1 MVQDSRMNLF
11 RTDLVSMA
19 RAVMDSMHQA
29 LDSLKNSDRALA
41 LKVIENDEAINHFD
55 RTINN
60 FAIETIMLQQPVARD
75 LRLLVGGIKVATD
88 LERIGDYSKN
98 ICRYV
103 IMDTGHSKEDSKM
116 VATITNV
123 FLSNFDYVIK
133 ALDALDDKAA
143 HEAAT
148 LDAKLDNA
156 FKDVISVFEGDS
168 QRTLNIHLINVLRN
182 IERAGDHSKNICEQ
196 IIYIVKG
203 EHIDFG

>member
-1 MVQDSRMNLF
+1 MVQDTRMNLF

-19 RAVMDSMHQA
+19 RAVKESMHES
-29 LDSLKNSDRALA
+29 LDALKNTDRALA
-41 LKVIENDEAINHFD
+41 LKVIENDESINHFD
-55 RTINN
+55 RSINN

-103 IMDTGHSKEDSKM
+103 IMDTGHSKEDSKT
-116 VATITNV
+116 VAAITNV
-123 FLSNFDYVIK
+123 FLSNFEQVII
-133 ALDALDDKAA
+133 ALENLDDKLAR
-143 HEAAT
+143 EAAS
-148 LDAKLDNA
+148 LDSKLDDS
-156 FKDVISVFEGDS
+156 FKDIISVFENDKS
-168 QRTLNIHLINVLRN
+168 RSLNIHLINVLRN

-203 EHIDFG
+203 ELIDFG

>member
-11 RTDLVSMA
+11 KTDLISMA
-19 RAVMDSMHQA
+19 RSVKESMHQA
-29 LDSLKNSDRALA
+29 LEALKNSDRAQA
-41 LKVIENDEAINHFD
+41 LKVIENDESINHFD
-55 RTINN
+55 RSINN

-103 IMDTGHSKEDSKM
+103 IMDTSHSKEDSKM

-123 FLSNFDYVIK
+123 FLSNFEHVIK
-133 ALDALDDKAA
+133 ALESMDDKAA
-143 HEAAT
+143 KEAAS
-148 LDAKLDNA
+148 LDTKLDDA
-156 FKDVISVFEGDS
+156 FKDIISIFEGDTK
-168 QRTLNIHLINVLRN
+168 RELNIHLINVLRN

>member
-11 RTDLVSMA
+11 KTDLISMA
-19 RAVMDSMHQA
+19 HGVMESMHLSLEA
-29 LDSLKNSDRALA
+29 LKNSDRALA
-41 LKVIENDEAINHFD
+41 LQVIENDESINHYD

-98 ICRYV
+98 ISRYV
-103 IMDTGHSKEDSKM
+103 IMDTPHSKEDSIM
-116 VATITNV
+116 VEAITKV
-123 FLSNFDYVIK
+123 FLSNFEVVIQ
-133 ALDALDDKAA
+133 ALESLDDKAA
-143 HEAAT
+143 HEAAR
-148 LDAKLDNA
+148 LDVLLDDSFKNIIKA
-156 FKDVISVFEGDS
+156 FEEDASRV
-168 QRTLNIHLINVLRN
+168 LNIHLINVLRN